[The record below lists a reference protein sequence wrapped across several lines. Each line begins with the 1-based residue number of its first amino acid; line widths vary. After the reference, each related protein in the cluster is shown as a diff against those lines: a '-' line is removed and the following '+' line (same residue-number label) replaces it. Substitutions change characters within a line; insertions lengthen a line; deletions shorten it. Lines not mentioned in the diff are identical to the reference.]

1 MTAAMN
7 ALELKVPPLAL
18 AFAFALAMWL
28 AATQAPTL
36 AVELPAHGLIAA
48 LVAGLGAGLVLVAG
62 LGFRRAGTTVN
73 PTRPQ
78 ATTSVVD
85 SGVYRIS
92 RNPMYLG
99 FLLVL
104 TGWAGYL
111 SHVLPF
117 LFLPAYVGYMNRFQ
131 IAPEERML
139 AAKFGRDYEAY
150 RQAVRR
156 WL

>member
-1 MTAAMN
+1 MN
-7 ALELKVPPLAL
+7 ALELKVSPLAL
-18 AFAFALAMWL
+18 AVAFALAMWL
-28 AATQAPTL
+28 AAAQAPVL
-36 AVELPAHGLIAA
+36 AFELPAHRVIAA
-48 LVAGLGAGLVLVAG
+48 LVASLGAALVLVAG

-73 PTRPQ
+73 PTKPQ

-85 SGVYRIS
+85 SGVYRLS

-104 TGWAGYL
+104 AGWAAFL

-117 LFLPAYVGYMNRFQ
+117 LFLPAYVGYMNCFQ

-139 AAKFGRDYEAY
+139 AARFGTGYEQY
-150 RQAVRR
+150 RQRVRR

>member
-28 AATQAPTL
+28 AATQVPAL
-36 AVELPAHGLIAA
+36 ALELPAHRIIATLVAGIGAA
-48 LVAGLGAGLVLVAG
+48 LVLIAG

-73 PTRPQ
+73 PTKPQ
-78 ATTSVVD
+78 ATTAVVD
-85 SGVYRIS
+85 TGVYRLS

-99 FLLVL
+99 FLLAL
-104 TGWAGYL
+104 AGWAVFL
-111 SHVLPF
+111 CHVLPF

-139 AAKFGRDYEAY
+139 AARFGANYEQY
-150 RQAVRR
+150 RRGVRR